1 MYKDLKKVLLGAV
14 IVGAVSQSV
23 DALAKLDI
31 KSVGTKKFKVSTGS
45 VGKKVSASMVKSYFK
60 KKYGLSVDVSTSS
73 NGSLVISGASQKQIE
88 DAFSNGFIFK

>member
-1 MYKDLKKVLLGAV
+1 MYKDLKKVLLGVA
-14 IVGAVSQSV
+14 IVGTVAHTS

-31 KSVGTKKFKVSTGS
+31 KSVGIKKFKVSTGS
-45 VGKKVSASMVKSYFK
+45 VGKKVSASMVESYFK

-88 DAFSNGFIFK
+88 DAFSNGIVYK